1 MHAAVRV
8 SKEGPRGCG
17 YRKLS
22 GLYLVSDGPS
32 EPCGRL
38 PVALHRC
45 PCCGTGIV
53 PSRGWT
59 WVSPILIAHDALPC
73 KRGAGSSRCQ
83 HCIVERLIQEASYAD
98 YKMVEHLCGLLW
110 VGEQFYSTP
119 REFSEEA
126 AELGI
131 SRRVHAI
138 PRGFKLGET
147 PVMLAHRKGAVEWIT
162 NPDTGAPQP
171 VEVPAVFSIFVP
183 SAVEVIVSGDESDDE
198 IEALV
203 KRGLTPVKVERLIL
217 TPEQQRFEEPKYP
230 QGGKDV

>member
-1 MHAAVRV
+1 
-8 SKEGPRGCG
+8 
-17 YRKLS
+17 
-22 GLYLVSDGPS
+22 
-32 EPCGRL
+32 
-38 PVALHRC
+38 LHRC

-59 WVSPILIAHDALPC
+59 WVSPVLIAQDALPC
-73 KRGAGSSRCQ
+73 RKAGLQCKL
-83 HCIVERLIQEASYAD
+83 CIVERLIEESRYAD

-110 VGEQFYSTP
+110 IGEQFYATP
-119 REFSEEA
+119 RDFSEEA

-131 SRRVHAI
+131 SRRVHSV

-147 PVMLAHRKGAVEWIT
+147 PVMLAHRKGTVEWIT

-171 VEVPAVFSIFVP
+171 VQVPAVFSIFVP

-203 KRGLTPVKVERLIL
+203 KRGLTPVKVEYVIPTR
-217 TPEQQRFEEPKYP
+217 EQQMFEEPRTP
-230 QGGKDV
+230 QGGNDV